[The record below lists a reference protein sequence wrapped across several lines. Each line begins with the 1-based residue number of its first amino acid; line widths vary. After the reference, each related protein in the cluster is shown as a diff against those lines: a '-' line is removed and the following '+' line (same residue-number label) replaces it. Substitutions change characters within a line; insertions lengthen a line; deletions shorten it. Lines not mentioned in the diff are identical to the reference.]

1 MSANVLDCSTA
12 RIHTVLCK
20 PRFRRKTII
29 TVCILEKLV
38 IVVGISTHI
47 CNGSLEQ
54 YVLVIILKFTI
65 SRLNSL
71 ELVKLFFII

>member
-1 MSANVLDCSTA
+1 M
-12 RIHTVLCK
+12 
-20 PRFRRKTII
+20 
-29 TVCILEKLV
+29 
-38 IVVGISTHI
+38 HI
-47 CNGSLEQ
+47 CNGSLVQ